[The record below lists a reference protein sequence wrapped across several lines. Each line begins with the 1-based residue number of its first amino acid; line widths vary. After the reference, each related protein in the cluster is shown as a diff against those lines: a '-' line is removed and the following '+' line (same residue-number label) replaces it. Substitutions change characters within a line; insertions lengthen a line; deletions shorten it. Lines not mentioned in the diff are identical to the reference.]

1 MRQPLILVAS
11 KGTALRQELIQ
22 LLRNYDFEVSA
33 PSESKGLVQSFR
45 NRTLDLVIMFS
56 PEGEGVP
63 KAGENRM
70 SGSPERAH
78 VIHLIANNHERISG
92 NNGAVDDIHQFKQS
106 LPAEGL
112 LQSIDHWLSR
122 LIPRTNFPNNQASHP
137 SASEDSPMVGN
148 SPPIQEIK
156 GSIQRTALTDS
167 NVLITGETG
176 TGKEMVAELIHRN
189 SPRHGKPLVC
199 INCAA
204 LPDSLLE
211 SELFGHERGA
221 FTGAD
226 SFQEGKLKAADGGT
240 VFFDE
245 IGDMS
250 PQAQAKILRVIETKQ
265 AQRLG
270 TQGSFPLDIRIIA
283 ATNRDVDALAKAN
296 EFRRD
301 LYFRLNVVR
310 LELPPL
316 RERKDDIPLLL
327 NHYIREMNRCFGC
340 LVEGFTQE
348 AFDLLLHYDWP
359 GNIRELKNLLEAI
372 FVNLPQGRISLKDFP
387 EPFRRHLVKGE
398 NCSQSERDK
407 LLATLLAT
415 NWNKSKTAQELH
427 WSRMTVYRKIAK
439 YRIHRSAA

>member
-1 MRQPLILVAS
+1 MRQPLILVAP
-11 KGTALRQELIQ
+11 KGAALRQELIQ
-22 LLRNYDFEVSA
+22 LLRSYDFEASDR
-33 PSESKGLVQSFR
+33 SECKGLLQSFR

-56 PEGEGVP
+56 PEDSDDRRVGESP
-63 KAGENRM
+63 T
-70 SGSPERAH
+70 SGSPDGAH
-78 VIHLIANNHERISG
+78 FIHILANTPESRSG
-92 NNGAVDDIHQFKQS
+92 VNGSLSKDHHDKQS
-106 LPAEGL
+106 LPADGL
-112 LQSIDHWLSR
+112 LQSVDRWLSS
-122 LIPRTNFPNNQASHP
+122 LLSKGSSSNFEASP
-137 SASEDSPMVGN
+137 SGHFEDFPMVGN
-148 SPPIQEIK
+148 SLPMREIK
-156 GSIQRTALTDS
+156 GSIQKTALTDS

-176 TGKEMVAELIHRN
+176 TGKEMVAELIHKN
-189 SPRHGKPLVC
+189 SPRHNKPLVC

-204 LPDSLLE
+204 VPDSLLE

-226 SFQEGKLKAADGGT
+226 SLQEGKLKSADGGT

-250 PQAQAKILRVIETKQ
+250 PHAQAKILRVIETKQ

-270 TQGSFPLDIRIIA
+270 NQGSFPLDIRIIA

-296 EFRRD
+296 EFRKD

-316 RERKDDIPLLL
+316 RERRDDIPLLL
-327 NHYIREMNRCFGC
+327 EHYIREMNRCFGC
-340 LVEGFTQE
+340 SVEGFTTE
-348 AFDLLLHYDWP
+348 AFDLLLRYDWP

-372 FVNLPQGRISLKDFP
+372 FVNLPQRRISLKDFP
-387 EPFRRHLVKGE
+387 EPFRRHLALAE
-398 NCSQSERDK
+398 TSSQSERDK

-415 NWNKSKTAQELH
+415 NWNKSKAAHELH

-439 YRIHRSAA
+439 YHIHRSAA